1 MYLLVVVLVGWE
13 VVCWVGVMTVG
24 LLSLSPYQSDE
35 VEEVSWAEELGLD
48 CQVEDASLSQM
59 LLPELRIY
67 PSLLGVA
74 VVA

>member
-1 MYLLVVVLVGWE
+1 
-13 VVCWVGVMTVG
+13 MTVG